1 MSAQSS
7 GTGGQDQTSLFES
20 NEGNA
25 WFRRNQ
31 LGLQQ
36 SGISFEVKTIK
47 DVLGTVRADI
57 NSILEIGC
65 GDGRKVESM
74 AAFFQADGTG
84 IDPSTEAVAAGSERL
99 RDSGCTT
106 VTLSVGT
113 ADNLPFATGQ
123 FDLVH
128 FGFSLYVV
136 SRERLY
142 ASLAQA
148 DRVLRAG
155 GFLTIFDF
163 DPSVMHRRSYAHQ
176 PGIFSYKAR
185 YDEWFVGTGHY
196 HLVAKRSFSHAS
208 NEFSTDENERVAITI
223 LYKEAQPYHDV

>member
-7 GTGGQDQTSLFES
+7 GPSGQDQTSLFEL

-25 WFRRNQ
+25 WFRRNRHS
-31 LGLQQ
+31 LQQ
-36 SGISFEVKTIK
+36 FDSSFEVETIK
-47 DVLGTVRADI
+47 DVLGAFRADI
-57 NSILEIGC
+57 NGILEIGC

-84 IDPSTEAVAAGSERL
+84 IDPSSEAVAAGNERL
-99 RDSGCTT
+99 RDSGSAT
-106 VTLSVGT
+106 VALSVGT

-136 SRERLY
+136 SRERIF
-142 ASLAQA
+142 ASLAHA
-148 DRVLRAG
+148 DRVLRTG

-163 DPSVMHRRSYAHQ
+163 DPSGMHRRSYVHQ

-196 HLVAKRSFSHAS
+196 HLIAKRSFSHAS
-208 NEFSTDENERVAITI
+208 NTFSTDENERVAITI
-223 LYKEAQPYHDV
+223 LYKEAQPYRDV

>member
-7 GTGGQDQTSLFES
+7 GAGGQDQTSLFES
-20 NEGNA
+20 DEGNA
-25 WFRRNQ
+25 WFRRNRH
-31 LGLQQ
+31 GLQH
-36 SGISFEVKTIK
+36 SGTSFEVETIK
-47 DVLGTVRADI
+47 DVLGGFRGDI
-57 NSILEIGC
+57 NSVLEIGC
-65 GDGRKVESM
+65 GDGRKVETM
-74 AAFFQADGTG
+74 AAFFQANGAG

-99 RDSGCTT
+99 RDSGSTT
-106 VTLSVGT
+106 VVLSVGT

-136 SRERLY
+136 SRERIY

-163 DPSVMHRRSYAHQ
+163 DPSAMHRRSYVHQ
-176 PGIFSYKAR
+176 PSIFSYKAR

-223 LYKEAQPYHDV
+223 LYKEAQPYPEV

>member
-7 GTGGQDQTSLFES
+7 GPGGQDQTSLFES
-20 NEGNA
+20 DEGNA
-25 WFRRNQ
+25 WFRRNRNS
-31 LGLQQ
+31 LQN
-36 SGISFEVKTIK
+36 SGSSFEVETIK
-47 DVLGTVRADI
+47 DVLGAFRADI
-57 NSILEIGC
+57 NRILEIGC

-74 AAFFQADGTG
+74 ANFFQADGIG
-84 IDPSTEAVAAGSERL
+84 IDPSSEAVLAGNERL
-99 RDSGCTT
+99 RDSGSAT
-106 VTLSVGT
+106 VALSVGT

-128 FGFSLYVV
+128 FGFCLYVV
-136 SRERLY
+136 SRERIF
-142 ASLAQA
+142 ASLAHA

-176 PGIFSYKAR
+176 PGIFSHKAR

-196 HLVAKRSFSHAS
+196 HLLAKRSFSHAS
-208 NEFSTDENERVAITI
+208 NKFSTDENERVAITI
-223 LYKEAQPYHDV
+223 LYKEAQPYRDV